1 MCWIQFAFHASRSFI
16 SRSLFT
22 HEFSF
27 HLPLARSPARCPCRC
42 HRPFPLAT
50 CAAERI
56 HFFIFLFPTGDNY
69 CNKLYKNKI
78 AILARS
84 NASCS
89 MSNTWSTKKKQP
101 LRSTFVSLVFYGIW
115 DMCVCVFHRLSFTFC
130 DSSDTAFLLRAAHAQ
145 RYKRWHV
152 WFEWHLEEKKY
163 SALFLRNRKRSRD
176 FSSIVVSHI

>member
-27 HLPLARSPARCPCRC
+27 HLPLTRSPARCPCCC
-42 HRPFPLAT
+42 HRPFPLTT

-84 NASCS
+84 NAACS
-89 MSNTWSTKKKQP
+89 MSNTWSRKKTTDP
-101 LRSTFVSLVFYGIW
+101 NNICFIAFLW
-115 DMCVCVFHRLSFTFC
+115 DFKYVCVFFTVCRLHSAIHPAQHFFFERLTLNGINDDTC
-130 DSSDTAFLLRAAHAQ
+130 DTSDTW
-145 RYKRWHV
+145 K
-152 WFEWHLEEKKY
+152 KKY
-163 SALFLRNRKRSRD
+163 RALFLRNRKRSRD
-176 FSSIVVSHI
+176 FSSIVVSHL